1 MSKRSSPSSRPSRH
15 VEYQNKKYGVIC
27 MKSTNGKLGSVAVT
41 LERGQVNALLQ
52 TLNCIS
58 VTDTENQY
66 AKDAAKLKDK
76 IIKHGRTFTHKEAD
90 SVSLYFYEN
99 EASSLIRLLSLF
111 LFSAEDISTD
121 YFPQIGR
128 IHKKGLGISK

>member
-1 MSKRSSPSSRPSRH
+1 
-15 VEYQNKKYGVIC
+15 

-66 AKDAAKLKDK
+66 AKDAAKPSGVLC
-76 IIKHGRTFTHKEAD
+76 A
-90 SVSLYFYEN
+90 VL
-99 EASSLIRLLSLF
+99 
-111 LFSAEDISTD
+111 
-121 YFPQIGR
+121 P
-128 IHKKGLGISK
+128 

>member
-1 MSKRSSPSSRPSRH
+1 
-15 VEYQNKKYGVIC
+15 
-27 MKSTNGKLGSVAVT
+27 MKSTNSKLGPVAVT

-58 VTDTENQY
+58 VADTANQF
-66 AKDAAKLKDK
+66 AKDAAKLKEK

-99 EASSLIRLLSLF
+99 EAASMIRLLSLF
-111 LFSAEDISTD
+111 LFSAQEIERD
-121 YFPQIGR
+121 YFPEIGR
-128 IHKKGLGISK
+128 IHKRGLGNPQSAEQSLSGNP

>member
-1 MSKRSSPSSRPSRH
+1 
-15 VEYQNKKYGVIC
+15 
-27 MKSTNGKLGSVAVT
+27 MKSTNGNLGPVAVT
-41 LERGQVNALLQ
+41 LDRGQVNALLQ

-121 YFPQIGR
+121 YFPEIGR
-128 IHKKGLGISK
+128 IHKKGLGIPK